1 MNLGFV
7 VLLVSLLGY
16 FSNWLNGRFL
26 NNRIT
31 HFLYYIGAV
40 VHETSH
46 AVLCILTGAKI
57 TEFSVFSVQP
67 HVTHRKSRLSF
78 IGEALIS
85 FAPIA
90 GGMFFLFLVNTY
102 LLNGYFAVFAVSGW
116 QDAIA
121 MIPVFAVQFQPLAW
135 QSWVMVLLLLN
146 VGAMIGPSWQDL
158 KNIWFVVLLLFFVQ
172 WPLLASWYWFAIGL
186 ILANIALQIVLI
198 VFSGMVKLFAR
209 R

>member
-7 VLLVSLLGY
+7 ILLVSLFGY
-16 FSNWLNGRFL
+16 ASNWLNGRFL
-26 NNRIT
+26 NNRVT

-46 AVLCILTGAKI
+46 AALCVLTGAKI
-57 TEFSVFSVQP
+57 QEFSVFSAQP
-67 HVTHRKSRLSF
+67 HVTHRKSRLPF
-78 IGEALIS
+78 VGEALIS

-90 GGMFFLFLVNTY
+90 GGLAFLFLVNTY
-102 LLNGYFAVFAVSGW
+102 ILGDYFKVASVFDLHGTFLLIEALAL
-116 QDAIA
+116 
-121 MIPVFAVQFQPLAW
+121 QFHPFAW

-146 VGAMIGPSWQDL
+146 IGAMIGPSWQDL
-158 KNIWFVVLLLFFVQ
+158 KNIWLVVLVLFFVR
-172 WPLLASWYWFAIGL
+172 WDPVAAWCWFAIGL

-198 VFSGMVKLFAR
+198 AISGFAKLIFR